1 MGPIRTEVELHISEE
16 RLASQWESVEQQQ
29 QQDGTAL
36 SVSME
41 TAEPGAGYV
50 DHAVLIVILY
60 CKVQVPR
67 PAGAPAV
74 LGVHHH
80 GC

>member
-16 RLASQWESVEQQQ
+16 RLASQWESAEQ

-41 TAEPGAGYV
+41 TGEPGAEYV
-50 DHAVLIVILY
+50 DHAVLIVILH
-60 CKVQVPR
+60 CNVQVPR
-67 PAGAPAV
+67 PAGGPAV
-74 LGVHHH
+74 LGVHH